1 MKLPTTTL
9 KLGLVIVV
17 FIAISVALA
26 LIPASTIVKTVGSDN
41 AYLLMFVLGGIGG
54 LTTFSGIPYHVILMS
69 FAAGGIN
76 PILLG
81 GSTALGVMVGDST
94 TYLISKRVGDTVP
107 LSLKHWL
114 DRVARFLD
122 QRPRLLTPLLIL
134 YGTVS
139 PFSNDFIVA
148 SLTLTGHSY
157 WRIILPLAI
166 GNTIFNIGL
175 AYLGLY
181 AYDSIMAWW

>member
-1 MKLPTTTL
+1 MQITKS
-9 KLGLVIVV
+9 KLGLGVAILIFVS
-17 FIAISVALA
+17 ISVTLA
-26 LIPASTIVKTVGSDN
+26 LIPSATIVETVGSSN
-41 AYLLMFVLGGIGG
+41 AYLLLFVLGAIGG

-94 TYLISKRVGDTVP
+94 TYLISKRVGDNVP
-107 LSLKHWL
+107 SSLQIYL
-114 DRVARFLD
+114 DRIAHFVDR
-122 QRPRLLTPLLIL
+122 RPTLIAPILIL
-134 YGTVS
+134 YGALS

-157 WRIILPLAI
+157 RRIIIPLAI
-166 GNTIFNIGL
+166 GNTFFNIGL
-175 AYLGLY
+175 AYLGYY